1 MKKNSITLVSNK
13 TPVSKVKL
21 FHLYSTRIYSIS
33 TIGYFTLCSIR
44 SVKVSKFI
52 HLKRR
57 TKMKNIISQTR
68 QWSLRKD
75 STKRKF
81 FLNSVILLKKNFLPL
96 SNYMLG
102 STLLDIR
109 RKKYVSYYLEV
120 F

>member
-21 FHLYSTRIYSIS
+21 FHFYSTRIYSIS

-68 QWSLRKD
+68 Q
-75 STKRKF
+75 
-81 FLNSVILLKKNFLPL
+81 
-96 SNYMLG
+96 
-102 STLLDIR
+102 
-109 RKKYVSYYLEV
+109 
-120 F
+120 